1 MSKPGET
8 SGTSVPKSYEPS
20 KSALDNKDQIEKELK
35 RLVDERKEMTA
46 EPSGTSETLM
56 MKYSKPSKPALY
68 SKNYHRIEEELKRME
83 QEISVHGEARKIVD
97 QDLQEAAERL
107 AIPGVTAQDLF
118 LIKCKMEVIEKRQ
131 SVGVWLEA
139 ASHIPSAE
147 KPDPM
152 LEDHADPA
160 DPQTENENLTIQ
172 KLNLVSAANISS
184 APATGAPGP
193 SKPAPV
199 NKNHQPAVKMTAKKK
214 RTAKKRKGKGKPQI
228 SNIPPVPKSVS
239 SVYTSPAAS
248 EKSNDPAQQNNQLL
262 EYPDVLCNVPMQF
275 AQHPPAQPAPLPGDD
290 ELHYVPDVMI
300 GPHNQQECEHCII
313 QNHPVMYQPPVQAV
327 PIYGVP
333 AYAPQPQM
341 QLQYVRQ
348 PGFDQPVQIYVPGQG
363 VMNYVPYHLQE
374 VPVYQQVQYHPQPA
388 QYAYQQVPQLV
399 IPEQYENYPVSTLD
413 QTIEA
418 VVANLSTQVRKVLT
432 SSMFVGA
439 NVDLIS
445 LQLHVV
451 GSEDRTSSLSGLPI
465 HHNVGVTN
473 IFHQNPPQVL
483 INGGV
488 ELASGFFGN
497 GPLTMQSVAPLLKPM
512 NTRNFR
518 LPDEDTASS
527 STGTGYTSR
536 ETSPGNA
543 TTANTST
550 ARARVLPA
558 RFNRRPQPNRSVPQM
573 GPHRE
578 HDAASGP
585 SAGRR
590 N

>member
-1 MSKPGET
+1 MNLII
-8 SGTSVPKSYEPS
+8 VIMNMIPS
-20 KSALDNKDQIEKELK
+20 QF
-35 RLVDERKEMTA
+35 
-46 EPSGTSETLM
+46 
-56 MKYSKPSKPALY
+56 
-68 SKNYHRIEEELKRME
+68 
-83 QEISVHGEARKIVD
+83 Q
-97 QDLQEAAERL
+97 
-107 AIPGVTAQDLF
+107 IPGVTAADLS
-118 LIKCKMEVIEKRQ
+118 LIKSKMEVIAKRQ

-139 ASHIPSAE
+139 ASHIPAAE
-147 KPDPM
+147 KTDPA
-152 LEDHADPA
+152 EENPVDSADPA
-160 DPQTENENLTIQ
+160 STNENI
-172 KLNLVSAANISS
+172 KVINDNLVSASNISS
-184 APATGAPGP
+184 APASSTPGP
-193 SKPAPV
+193 SKQSPA
-199 NKNHQPAVKMTAKKK
+199 NKKQPPAVKMSAKKK
-214 RTAKKRKGKGKPQI
+214 KKAAKKRQGKGKPQN
-228 SNIPPVPKSVS
+228 SNIPLVPKSVS

-248 EKSNDPAQQNNQLL
+248 EKLNGAEQQNQQPLQ
-262 EYPDVLCNVPMQF
+262 YPDVLCNVPMQF
-275 AQHPPAQPAPLPGDD
+275 AQHPPAPPAPLPSDD

-300 GPHNQQECEHCII
+300 GPHNQQECEHCIM
-313 QNHPVMYQPPVQAV
+313 QNHAMMYQQVQAMPV
-327 PIYGVP
+327 YGVP

-348 PGFDQPVQIYVPGQG
+348 PGFDQPVQVYVPGQG

-374 VPVYQQVQYHPQPA
+374 VPVYQQMPVQYHPQPA
-388 QYAYQQVPQLV
+388 QHAYQQVPQLV
-399 IPEQYENYPVSTLD
+399 LPEQYENYPVSTLD

-445 LQLHVV
+445 LQLHIV
-451 GSEDRTSSLSGLPI
+451 GSEDRTSSLSGLPF

-488 ELASGFFGN
+488 HLASGFFGN
-497 GPLTMQSVAPLLKPM
+497 GPLTMESVAPLLKPI

-536 ETSPGNA
+536 ETTPGNA
-543 TTANTST
+543 TAANFSPD
-550 ARARVLPA
+550 RARVHPA
-558 RFNRRPQPNRSVPQM
+558 RFNRRPQPNRSMPQM

-578 HDAASGP
+578 QDATSGP
-585 SAGRR
+585 SARPR

>member
-8 SGTSVPKSYEPS
+8 SGTSVTKSNELCKAALENKAQIEERLKRLVNERKEMSAKRRETSEALMKKYSES
-20 KSALDNKDQIEKELK
+20 KKPAFYNKNYNRIEKELK
-35 RLVDERKEMTA
+35 RMER
-46 EPSGTSETLM
+46 
-56 MKYSKPSKPALY
+56 
-68 SKNYHRIEEELKRME
+68 EL
-83 QEISVHGEARKIVD
+83 SVHGEGRKIVD
-97 QDLQEAAERL
+97 QDLQEAVERL
-107 AIPGVTAQDLF
+107 AIPGVTAADLS
-118 LIKCKMEVIEKRQ
+118 LIKSRMEVIAKRQ

-139 ASHIPSAE
+139 ASHIPSSE
-147 KPDPM
+147 KTDPM
-152 LEDHADPA
+152 QENPANPADPA
-160 DPQTENENLTIQ
+160 SANENLTIGNV
-172 KLNLVSAANISS
+172 NLVSEAT
-184 APATGAPGP
+184 APSTSAPGP
-193 SKPAPV
+193 SKPAP
-199 NKNHQPAVKMTAKKK
+199 NHKKQPPAVKMSAKKK
-214 RTAKKRKGKGKPQI
+214 KKAAKKRQGKAKPQN
-228 SNIPPVPKSVS
+228 SNIPLIPKSVS

-248 EKSNDPAQQNNQLL
+248 EKLNGAEQQNQQPLQ
-262 EYPDVLCNVPMQF
+262 YPDVLCNVPMQF
-275 AQHPPAQPAPLPGDD
+275 AQHPPAQPAPLPSDD
-290 ELHYVPDVMI
+290 ELHYVPDVMN
-300 GPHNQQECEHCII
+300 PQHQLECEHCAM
-313 QNHPVMYQPPVQAV
+313 QNHAMMYQPPVQAMPV
-327 PIYGVP
+327 YGVP

-348 PGFDQPVQIYVPGQG
+348 PGFDQPVQVYVPGQG

-374 VPVYQQVQYHPQPA
+374 VPVYQQMPVQYHPQPA
-388 QYAYQQVPQLV
+388 QHAYQQVPQLV
-399 IPEQYENYPVSTLD
+399 LPEQYENYPVSTLD

-445 LQLHVV
+445 LQLHIV
-451 GSEDRTSSLSGLPI
+451 GSEDRTSSLSGLPF

-488 ELASGFFGN
+488 HLASGFFGN
-497 GPLTMQSVAPLLKPM
+497 GPLTMESVAPLLKPI

-536 ETSPGNA
+536 ETTPGNA
-543 TTANTST
+543 TAANFSP
-550 ARARVLPA
+550 ARARVYPA
-558 RFNRRPQPNRSVPQM
+558 RFNCRPQPNRSMPQM

-578 HDAASGP
+578 QDATSGP
-585 SAGRR
+585 SARPR